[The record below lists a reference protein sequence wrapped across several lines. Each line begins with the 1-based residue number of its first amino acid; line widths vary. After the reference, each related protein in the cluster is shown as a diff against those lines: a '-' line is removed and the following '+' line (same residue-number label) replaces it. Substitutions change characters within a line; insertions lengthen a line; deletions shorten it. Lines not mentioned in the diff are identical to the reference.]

1 MHPSFHRV
9 SFYKSAADMQD
20 LPSNSKVEIAFAGRS
35 NAGKSSVINTLTNR
49 NRLAYVSKKPGRTQL
64 INFFRIT
71 GYEEKFLVD
80 LPGYGYAEVPQ
91 DIRKKWN
98 GLLNNYLQRR
108 ESLQG
113 LVLIMDVRHPLKPLD
128 MEMLDWFLPTDK
140 PIHILLTK
148 ADKLSKLRAN
158 ETLKEIKSFLQNS
171 IYSRC
176 SVQLFSS
183 AIPLGV
189 EDACKILDRWFSFEG
204 NGKITSNPVNNE
216 ADVLFSDL
224 KK

>member
-1 MHPSFHRV
+1 MNSSFHHV
-9 SFYKSAADMQD
+9 SFYKSVADMQD
-20 LPSNSKVEIAFAGRS
+20 LPSNSKVEVAFAGRS

-64 INFFRIT
+64 INFFKVT
-71 GYEEKFLVD
+71 TECEEKFLVD

-91 DIRKKWN
+91 AVREKWCS
-98 GLLNNYLQRR
+98 LLNNYLQRR

-113 LVLIMDVRHPLKPLD
+113 LVLIMDVRHPLKSLD
-128 MEMLDWFLPTDK
+128 MEMLDWFLPTGK

-158 ETLKEIKSFLQNS
+158 ETLKEVKSFFQNS

-183 AIPLGV
+183 TIPLGV
-189 EDACKILDRWFSFEG
+189 EDVYEILDRWFSFEG
-204 NGKITSNPVNNE
+204 SSKITNGHIINNE
-216 ADVLFSDL
+216 DNAPL
-224 KK
+224 

>member
-1 MHPSFHRV
+1 MIPLTMHPSFHRV
-9 SFYKSAADMQD
+9 SFYKSVADMQE

-71 GYEEKFLVD
+71 GCEEKFLVD

-91 DIRKKWN
+91 DIRRKWN

-128 MEMLDWFLPTDK
+128 IEMLDWFLPTDK

-158 ETLKEIKSFLQNS
+158 ETLKEIRSFLQNS

-176 SVQLFSS
+176 SVQLFS
-183 AIPLGV
+183 APYL
-189 EDACKILDRWFSFEG
+189 
-204 NGKITSNPVNNE
+204 
-216 ADVLFSDL
+216 
-224 KK
+224 